1 MSKEKLVSELAT
13 LRRRIA
19 ALEAKERQLF
29 YLATHDILTG
39 VRNQAL
45 FNDHLTWALQQARHN
60 QRHLA
65 VMLIDLDGF
74 KDVNDTF
81 GHSGRDELLRAVGD
95 RLKNLLHKSDTIA
108 RVEGDE
114 FLVLLPEITE
124 VEDIAT
130 IALRI
135 LAAFQKSF
143 VCNHHEISITTTIGI
158 ATYPTDGENVDTL
171 VKNADIAMYGAK
183 NKGPNNYQC
192 YTSPTEIKARQLTGK
207 D

>member
-1 MSKEKLVSELAT
+1 VKKEFQKLLSIKGEKTKMSKEKLISELAT

-19 ALEAKERQLF
+19 ALEANERQLF
-29 YLATHDILTG
+29 YLATHDVLTG

-45 FNDHLTWALQQARHN
+45 FNDHLMRVLQQARHN

-74 KDVNDTF
+74 KDINDTF
-81 GHSGRDELLRAVGD
+81 GHSGEDELLRAVGD
-95 RLKNLLHKSDTIA
+95 RLKNLLHGSDTIA

-124 VEDIAT
+124 VEDIGT

-135 LAAFQKSF
+135 LAVFQKS
-143 VCNHHEISITTTIGI
+143 
-158 ATYPTDGENVDTL
+158 
-171 VKNADIAMYGAK
+171 
-183 NKGPNNYQC
+183 
-192 YTSPTEIKARQLTGK
+192 
-207 D
+207 

>member
-13 LRRRIA
+13 LRRRIVE
-19 ALEAKERQLF
+19 LEAKERQLF
-29 YLATHDILTG
+29 YLATHDVLTG
-39 VRNQAL
+39 VRNQVL
-45 FNDHLTWALQQARHN
+45 FNDHLTRALQQARHN

-74 KDVNDTF
+74 TDINDTF
-81 GHSGRDELLRAVGD
+81 GHSGEDELLRAVGD
-95 RLKNLLHKSDTIA
+95 RLKNLLRESDTIA

-124 VEDIAT
+124 VEDIGT

-135 LAAFQKSF
+135 LAAFQNSF
-143 VCNHHEISITTTIGI
+143 GCNHHEISMTTSIGI
-158 ATYPTDGENVDTL
+158 AIYPTDGENVDTL
-171 VKNADIAMYGAK
+171 VKNADIAMYRAK

-192 YTSPTEIKARQLTGK
+192 YTSPAEIKARQLTGR

>member
-1 MSKEKLVSELAT
+1 MSKEKLISELAT
-13 LRRRIA
+13 LHRRIA
-19 ALEAKERQLF
+19 GLEAKERQLF
-29 YLATHDILTG
+29 YLATHDVLTG
-39 VRNQAL
+39 VHNQVL
-45 FNDHLTWALQQARHN
+45 FNDHLTWALQQAGRN

-65 VMLIDLDGF
+65 IMLIDLDGF

-81 GHSGRDELLRAVGD
+81 GHSGRDELFQAVGH
-95 RLKNLLHKSDTIA
+95 RLKNLLRESDTIA
-108 RVEGDE
+108 RVQGDE

-124 VEDIAT
+124 VEDIGT

-143 VCNHHEISITTTIGI
+143 VCNHHEISITTSIGI

>member
-1 MSKEKLVSELAT
+1 MSKEKLISELAT
-13 LRRRIA
+13 LRKRLA
-19 ALEAKERQLF
+19 VLEAKERRLF
-29 YLATHDILTG
+29 YLATHDVSTG

-45 FNDHLTWALQQARHN
+45 FNDHLTWALQQASRN

-65 VMLIDLDGF
+65 IMLIDLDGF

-81 GHSGRDELLRAVGD
+81 GHSGGDELFQAVGH
-95 RLKNLLHKSDTIA
+95 RLKNLLRESDTIA
-108 RVEGDE
+108 RMGGDE

-124 VEDIAT
+124 VEEIAT

-135 LAAFQKSF
+135 LTAFQKSF

-158 ATYPTDGENVDTL
+158 AIYPTDGENVDTL
-171 VKNADIAMYGAK
+171 VKNADIAMYRAK

-192 YTSPTEIKARQLTGK
+192 YTSPTEIKARQLTGG